1 MNMRLTKILMAG
13 ASPLMVL
20 AMAAPALAQSTGTTE
35 VEQVTVAGQRTASN
49 GLMNAAPI
57 SKERSTITSD
67 FLNTALP
74 AGQTVFLA
82 LNYMPGVNFTNN
94 DPYGSSGGDIRIHG
108 QDGNHISLTLDGM
121 PLNDTG
127 NYAVYTNQM
136 IDPEVI
142 DRVSVNQGSTD
153 VDSPTAAAT
162 GGVIAIKSDDPHD
175 VFGAEL
181 VLSRGTDNDQRY
193 FGRIDSGAIGPW
205 GTTGY
210 LTYSYQSN
218 DKFKGSGYERKVEVN
233 FKVRQDLGN
242 LGWIAFAGHW
252 NSNRNYSYYAF
263 DYAPNTTGFTTA
275 LANQTDLIKN
285 PNGSG
290 YVQNPLP
297 GAIPIGMGGTNT
309 NFDSVGWD
317 RDFRQDCPRA
327 TPTTALPTTHRLPVP
342 SGGGRASIRLTRQSA
357 LPVALQPDRP
367 AHAHG

>member
-1 MNMRLTKILMAG
+1 MTG
-13 ASPLMVL
+13 ASPVL
-20 AMAAPALAQSTGTTE
+20 ALMMAGQAFAQSTGTSD
-35 VEQVTVAGQRTASN
+35 VEQITVSGERNSGN

-57 SKERSTITSD
+57 SKERSVITSD

-74 AGQTVFLA
+74 AGQTVFQA

-94 DPYGSSGGDIRIHG
+94 DPYGTSGGDIRIHG

-175 VFGAEL
+175 VFGGEL
-181 VLSRGTDNDQRY
+181 VVSQGTDNDQRY
-193 FGRIDSGAIGPW
+193 FGRLDSGAFGPW

-218 DKFKGSGYERKVEVN
+218 DKFKGPGYERKVEVN
-233 FKVRQDLGN
+233 FKLRQDLGD
-242 LGWIAFAGHW
+242 LGWMALGGHW
-252 NSNRNYSYYAF
+252 NSNRNYSYYAL
-263 DYAPNTTGFTTA
+263 DYAPNTTGFTSA

-297 GAIPIGMGGTNT
+297 GAIPTSLGGTNT

-317 RDFRQDCPRA
+317 RAPPRPPA
-327 TPTTALPTTHRLPVP
+327 SPTAPRPPVP
-342 SGGGRASIRLTRQSA
+342 SGGGPASIRRI
-357 LPVALQPDRP
+357 P
-367 AHAHG
+367 ATCASSRSST

>member
-1 MNMRLTKILMAG
+1 MNMRLAKILLAG
-13 ASPLMVL
+13 VSPVFVLMT
-20 AMAAPALAQSTGTTE
+20 AGQAFAQSTGTSD
-35 VEQVTVAGQRTASN
+35 VEQITVSGERFSGN

-57 SKERSTITSD
+57 SKERSVITSD

-74 AGQTVFLA
+74 AGQTVFQA

-94 DPYGSSGGDIRIHG
+94 DPYGTSGGDIRIHG

-175 VFGAEL
+175 TFGGEL
-181 VLSRGTDNDQRY
+181 VVSQGTDNDQRY
-193 FGRIDSGAIGPW
+193 FGRIDSGAFGPW

-210 LTYSYQSN
+210 VTYSYQSN
-218 DKFKGSGYERKVEVN
+218 DKFKGPGYERKVEAN
-233 FKVRQDLGN
+233 FKLRQDLGD
-242 LGWIAFAGHW
+242 LGWMAFAGHW
-252 NSNRNYSYYAF
+252 NSNRNTSYYAF
-263 DYAPNTTGFTTA
+263 DYAPNTTGFTSS

-297 GAIPIGMGGTNT
+297 GAIPTSLGGTNT
-309 NFDSVGWD
+309 SFDSVGWN
-317 RDFRQDCPRA
+317 RDFTQNCPRS
-327 TPTTALPTTHRLPVP
+327 TPTTGVADNTQTT
-342 SGGGRASIRLTRQSA
+342 
-357 LPVALQPDRP
+357 
-367 AHAHG
+367 